1 MRKLLKALLET
12 DEHGDSP
19 LSLLVF
25 AVTFI
30 GMLLA
35 LASMPGW

>member
-25 AVTFI
+25 CIVFV
-30 GMLLA
+30 GMMLA